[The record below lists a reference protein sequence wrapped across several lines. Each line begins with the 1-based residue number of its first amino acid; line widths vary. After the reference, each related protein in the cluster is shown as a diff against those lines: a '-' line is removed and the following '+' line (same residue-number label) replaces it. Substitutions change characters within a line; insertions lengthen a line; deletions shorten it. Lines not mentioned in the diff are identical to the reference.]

1 MLFYS
6 PAQRYL
12 YALAP
17 LQSIQSQAFR
27 IAASPKWTRRR
38 IKWFKFAAKA
48 RIHKSKIC
56 SATKTGF
63 ASALQKSGNRSVL
76 RMPALNL
83 TILKPRSS
91 ARKRSR
97 PRFNVA
103 RNLKL
108 APLHALM
115 HFIYLILA
123 APANQSSCSWRDEIL
138 KFHRQTRR
146 VIRI

>member
-76 RMPALNL
+76 RAPALNL

-97 PRFNVA
+97 PRFKILASSLN
-103 RNLKL
+103 L

-115 HFIYLILA
+115 HFIYFVFSCVRRLIELLLA
-123 APANQSSCSWRDEIL
+123 RWNFKISSPNMAWN
-138 KFHRQTRR
+138 
-146 VIRI
+146 